1 MRIRLILL
9 PLLLS
14 ATPALAQTRP
24 PATPPAEQQVQRA
37 LNDPALADRLAGAM
51 QAMSRVF
58 LDMPVGEIEAAV
70 EGRPPT
76 PADRN
81 RTLRSENPNLD
92 RELQTQVAQAR
103 PMMRQSMKALS
114 DALPAMMKSLQGAKE
129 AIERAAAN
137 MPDPNYPKR

>member
-51 QAMSRVF
+51 QAMSRAF

-114 DALPAMMKSLQGAKE
+114 DALPAMMRSLQGAKE